1 MELFLGKWTKEK
13 LDKILAKSSRID
25 DPGERIELLS
35 KLFMNVKYKDSTLIG
50 DINTPEVLVI
60 NFQEVD
66 CFTYIDYV
74 EAMRLSAS
82 FYEFQLNL
90 KKVRYKEGRT
100 AFKNRKHFFTDWRE
114 FNTDFVVDFT
124 KKIGGKKIRTVT
136 KVLNQIQKGIYF
148 IEGLPPKKRDI
159 LYIPTDAIDSSITD
173 KLMTGDYAGI
183 YTKIQG
189 LDVSHVGI
197 IIKKGKSVHLRHASS
212 DKQNNKVV
220 EVDFKEYMSDKP
232 GLVVLRPKIVK

>member
-1 MELFLGKWTKEK
+1 MQIYLGKWTKEK
-13 LDKILAKSSRID
+13 LDKTLAKSSRID
-25 DPGERIELLS
+25 DPGERIDLLS

-50 DINTPEVLVI
+50 DINTTEVFVI

-66 CFTYIDYV
+66 CFTYIDYI
-74 EAMRLSAS
+74 EAMRLSGS
-82 FYEFQLNL
+82 FNEFQMNL

-100 AFKNRKHFFTDWRE
+100 SFKNRKHFFTDWRE
-114 FNTDFVVDFT
+114 FNTEFVADCT
-124 KKIGGKKIRTVT
+124 KKIGGRKARTVT

-148 IEGLPPKKRDI
+148 LEGLPPRKRDI
-159 LYIPTDAIDSSITD
+159 IYIPTEAIDSSIAD

-183 YTKIQG
+183 YTEIQG

-197 IIKKGKSVHLRHASS
+197 IIKKGKSVYLRHASS
-212 DKQNNKVV
+212 DQQNNKVV

-232 GLVVLRPKIVK
+232 GLVVLRPKA